1 MVIVRW
7 RSWVAWF
14 VDRSI
19 DRSVGRSV
27 DWFIWLVG
35 WLVYWFTRFIYSV
48 GWLVGWF
55 VDRLVGWLLGQ
66 SHSWLIRLVAVL
78 FYLLFGTLC
87 CDVPAPSCHGRSA
100 IMRNQV
106 PCISTCQLL
115 KCIHITTDESRQTMN
130 HFGINPKTKSHKSCL
145 KSLIIALKN
154 RLREP

>member
-14 VDRSI
+14 VDRS
-19 DRSVGRSV
+19 V
-27 DWFIWLVG
+27 DLFIWLVG
-35 WLVYWFTRFIYSV
+35 WLVGWFIDLLGLFIR
-48 GWLVGWF
+48 WVGWF

-130 HFGINPKTKSHKSCL
+130 HFGINLNLRTNPKTRSRKSCL